1 MLRYE
6 VKDVVCDYGL
16 YENNELKLILNSR
29 DNALLI
35 KEIMEAD
42 KKGNNF
48 RSVLPNIIES
58 VEIAIICDPIFY
70 EV

>member
-42 KKGNNF
+42 KKGIRFLDYIKKANTQSGILDIN
-48 RSVLPNIIES
+48 
-58 VEIAIICDPIFY
+58 
-70 EV
+70 